1 MKLNQHHLGTTT
13 GQVRNLNLIVMH
25 PRAPKIRHLNASH
38 SLLIEL
44 EENVKKVQDLEAT
57 VIELEKQL
65 QWREL
70 QKKENVIKET
80 KRVIEETK
88 QKTIISE
95 EEQQAF
101 RLRLEEAKKKAA
113 QISHKRDEEEANIM
127 RSWHQQ
133 KLKTTIDQMAKIPES
148 DSPVLLLPQPEEVN
162 AEAILFSD
170 IETLVNMANFVMEP

>member
-1 MKLNQHHLGTTT
+1 MKLNHHHLGATT
-13 GQVRNLNLIVMH
+13 GQVRTLNLIVMH

-101 RLRLEEAKKKAA
+101 RLRLEE
-113 QISHKRDEEEANIM
+113 
-127 RSWHQQ
+127 
-133 KLKTTIDQMAKIPES
+133 
-148 DSPVLLLPQPEEVN
+148 
-162 AEAILFSD
+162 
-170 IETLVNMANFVMEP
+170 

>member
-1 MKLNQHHLGTTT
+1 M
-13 GQVRNLNLIVMH
+13 VMH
-25 PRAPKIRHLNASH
+25 PRAPKIRHHNASH

-80 KRVIEETK
+80 KRVIQETK

-101 RLRLEEAKKKAA
+101 RLRLEEAKKE
-113 QISHKRDEEEANIM
+113 SSTNFN
-127 RSWHQQ
+127 Q
-133 KLKTTIDQMAKIPES
+133 KG
-148 DSPVLLLPQPEEVN
+148 
-162 AEAILFSD
+162 
-170 IETLVNMANFVMEP
+170 

>member
-1 MKLNQHHLGTTT
+1 M
-13 GQVRNLNLIVMH
+13 
-25 PRAPKIRHLNASH
+25 
-38 SLLIEL
+38 
-44 EENVKKVQDLEAT
+44 EAT

-113 QISHKRDEEEANIM
+113 QISLKRDEEEANIM
-127 RSWHQQ
+127 R
-133 KLKTTIDQMAKIPES
+133 
-148 DSPVLLLPQPEEVN
+148 
-162 AEAILFSD
+162 
-170 IETLVNMANFVMEP
+170 